1 MHFRNTAFALLS
13 ITSTILGST
22 LRGRYVLGYQPS
34 DSMAQTPHPPS
45 RNCGTTITPEQV
57 EAAEAHFSA
66 NKIITPT
73 ASNRKAPPID
83 VYFHVIRSGTKLADG
98 NIP

>member
-1 MHFRNTAFALLS
+1 
-13 ITSTILGST
+13 
-22 LRGRYVLGYQPS
+22 
-34 DSMAQTPHPPS
+34 MAQTPHPLS

-66 NKIITPT
+66 NKVITPA
-73 ASNRKAPPID
+73 ASAPID
-83 VYFHVIRSGTKLADG
+83 VYFHVIQSGTTLADG